1 MAAYKNAP
9 DYEGSFPLIIY
20 HPNLRAS
27 YCENA
32 ILCEYLASYGFVV
45 ATAHSLGLN
54 SINPEEDAGSLE
66 TQIRDKEFIV
76 LVLRDQA
83 FIDISKVGVV
93 GYSQGGLAALMMQMR
108 NSDVAAVASLNGW
121 FIIGDRLE
129 FVRQCPFISPIR
141 MSVPLL
147 QICTQEIEPYNFS
160 FFDSL
165 KYSDRYS
172 LMFKGLSG
180 TDFTHYTMF
189 SIIPQDSASMPTDQ
203 KKQGYEIICRYI
215 KNFFDAQLNDKKEAL
230 SFIDNL
236 PQDNKID
243 PDFLVVKK
251 FTKNELPPRGE
262 QFLSIVIE
270 QEADKARGIY
280 DKFKKLDPGLT
291 LFREAT
297 FNVIGYRL
305 LFTGRV
311 NDAIKIF
318 DMNADAYPHSA
329 NTWDSLAEAH
339 MSNGDNELAIK
350 YYRKALEILAS
361 DTITSEE
368 LKEAIRNG
376 AQQNIERLGGD
387 NSEN

>member
-1 MAAYKNAP
+1 MSAKMAAYKNAP
-9 DYEGSFPLIIY
+9 GYEGSFPLIIY

-76 LVLRDQA
+76 SVLRDQT
-83 FIDISKVGVV
+83 FIDLNKIGVM
-93 GYSQGGLAALMMQMR
+93 GYSQGGLAALIMQMR
-108 NSDVAAVASLNGW
+108 NSDVDAVVSLNGW
-121 FIIGDRLE
+121 FIIGDRME
-129 FVRQCPFISPIR
+129 FVRQCPFVNPIR

-147 QICTQEIEPYNFS
+147 QICTQEIEPYDFS
-160 FFDSL
+160 LFDSL

-172 LMFKGLSG
+172 LMFKGLSR

-189 SIIPQDSASMPTDQ
+189 SIIPQDSASIPADQ
-203 KKQGYEIICRYI
+203 KKQGYEIICRYV

-230 SFIDNL
+230 SFINNS

-243 PDFLVVKK
+243 PDFLAVKK
-251 FTKNELPPRGE
+251 FTKNELPPTRE
-262 QFLSIVIE
+262 QFLSIVRG
-270 QEADKARGIY
+270 QGADKAKEIY

-291 LFREAT
+291 VFREAT
-297 FNVIGYRL
+297 FNAIGYRL
-305 LFTGRV
+305 LFTGSA
-311 NDAIKIF
+311 NDAITIF
-318 DMNADAYPHSA
+318 GMNANAYPHSA

-339 MSNGDNELAIK
+339 MNNGDNELAIK
-350 YYRKALEILAS
+350 YYRMALEILAS
-361 DTITSEE
+361 DTTTSEE
-368 LKEAIRNG
+368 LKETIRNG
-376 AQQNIERLGGD
+376 AQQNIERLGG
-387 NSEN
+387 

>member
-1 MAAYKNAP
+1 
-9 DYEGSFPLIIY
+9 
-20 HPNLRAS
+20 
-27 YCENA
+27 
-32 ILCEYLASYGFVV
+32 
-45 ATAHSLGLN
+45 
-54 SINPEEDAGSLE
+54 
-66 TQIRDKEFIV
+66 
-76 LVLRDQA
+76 
-83 FIDISKVGVV
+83 
-93 GYSQGGLAALMMQMR
+93 
-108 NSDVAAVASLNGW
+108 
-121 FIIGDRLE
+121 
-129 FVRQCPFISPIR
+129 